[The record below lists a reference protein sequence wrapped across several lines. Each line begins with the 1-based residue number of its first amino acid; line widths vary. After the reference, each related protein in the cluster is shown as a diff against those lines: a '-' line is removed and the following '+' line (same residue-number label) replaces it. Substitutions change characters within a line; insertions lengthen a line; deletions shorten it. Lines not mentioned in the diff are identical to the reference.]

1 MKRKALIP
9 NIILTLTSIIC
20 LVPFLLLIISS
31 LTEENSLIL
40 YGYSFFPKAWSLEA
54 YHYIRLQGMAI
65 VRAYGITVFVTLAGT
80 SAGLVITSMLAYP
93 LSRKDLPYGRIFAFV
108 VFFTMLF
115 NGGLVPTYLM
125 YVRVL
130 SIKNSILALIIPG
143 LMVNSFFCMIMR
155 SYFTANIPEAIIESA
170 YIDGAGEFKIFTGMV
185 LPLSK
190 PILATIG
197 LFLAINYWNDWYN
210 GLIYL
215 TDTKLFSIQNVL
227 NRMISDAQFLASSNL
242 GSTVNA
248 GAVRL
253 PAISVR
259 MAVAV
264 VTILPILIA
273 YPFFQKYFIKGITI
287 GSVKG

>member
-1 MKRKALIP
+1 MKKRAIIP
-9 NIILTLTSIIC
+9 NIILALTSIIC

-31 LTEENSLIL
+31 LTDENTLLL
-40 YGYSFFPKAWSLEA
+40 YGYSFFPRKWSLRA
-54 YHYIRLQGMAI
+54 YQYIWQQGLVI

-80 SAGLVITSMLAYP
+80 LVGLMITAMLAYP
-93 LSRKDLPYGRIFAFV
+93 LSRKDLPLGRIFAFF

-125 YVRVL
+125 YVKYL
-130 SIKNSILALIIPG
+130 HIKNTLLALIVPG
-143 LMVNSFFCMIMR
+143 LLVNSFFCMIMR
-155 SYFTANIPEAIIESA
+155 SYFVSNIPDAVIESA
-170 YIDGAGEFKIFTGMV
+170 YIDGANEFKIFSKMI

-190 PILATIG
+190 PIMATIG

-248 GAVRL
+248 GAIKI
-253 PAISVR
+253 PSTSVR
-259 MAVAV
+259 MAIAV
-264 VTILPILIA
+264 VTILPILMA